1 VINQKTLSPLNQESS
16 PKLSHMK
23 PAYTQVKIVRSVF
36 LTSCQVRFLT
46 RSPLLYLLKI
56 PALTNLRLL
65 DLMTPHHLS
74 CLRKRI
80 ILYLS
85 IKTYKLKNK
94 APMIKKN
101 KMNLLRLSANRNLW
115 LRFSTGNASHK
126 LLSATAKEGTR
137 CASTVATDITSI

>member
-1 VINQKTLSPLNQESS
+1 
-16 PKLSHMK
+16 MR

-36 LTSCQVRFLT
+36 LTSFQARFLT

-56 PALTNLRLL
+56 PMLINPRLL

-101 KMNLLRLSANRNLW
+101 KMNLLRLSANLNLW
-115 LRFSTGNASHK
+115 PKFSTGNASPK
-126 LLSATAKEGTR
+126 LLSAIAKAGIR
-137 CASTVATDITSI
+137 CASTVATDIISIWVNSRSLRQTLMKCVLN